1 MECKKYKQALE
12 IKYLYNTGK
21 ITRSE
26 AKNKLKEYEKY
37 FNNKSI
43 EIAKKYNQKPIK
55 FSFNS
60 FMR

>member
-1 MECKKYKQALE
+1 MGCKIYKQALE